1 MIYRRRVKYYL
12 IKLCRLHDS
21 PLSVAGGFA
30 VGTIIHF
37 YPTAG
42 FGALF
47 AVGLSSLLRTNN
59 IAATLAWAITSPLF
73 PFFFYLNLVVGTM
86 LFEPAERSISKIIN
100 NIVYVGWKD
109 ILHLGKAFFLGAII
123 NSIIAAAVLWWL
135 GYMILKHNRKNILR
149 FIRRT
154 FK

>member
-1 MIYRRRVKYYL
+1 MIYRRRLKYYL

-21 PLSVAGGFA
+21 PQAVAGGFA

-47 AVGLSSLLRTNN
+47 AVALSSLLRTNN

-73 PFFFYLNLVVGTM
+73 PFLFYLNLVVGCA
-86 LFEPAERSISKIIN
+86 LFEPAGRSVSKMIIN
-100 NIVYVGWKD
+100 IVHIGWRD
-109 ILHLGKAFFLGAII
+109 ILHLGKAFFLGALI
-123 NSIIAAAVLWWL
+123 NCVIAAAVLWWL
-135 GYMILKHNRKNILR
+135 GYLVLKHNRKKILN

-154 FK
+154 I